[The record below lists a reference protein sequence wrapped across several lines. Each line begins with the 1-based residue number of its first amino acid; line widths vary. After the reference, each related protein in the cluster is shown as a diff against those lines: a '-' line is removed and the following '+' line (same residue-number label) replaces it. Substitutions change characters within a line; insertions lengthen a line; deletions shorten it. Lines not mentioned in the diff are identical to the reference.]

1 MGNDTVYNVE
11 WQEKYDFLR
20 PGPNEYKAKCEDCN
34 KVFSIKKVGG
44 LQILSSIV
52 EE

>member
-34 KVFSIKKVGG
+34 EVSLVYGMVLPLI
-44 LQILSSIV
+44 
-52 EE
+52 